1 MIEEEAKHLTRRETE
16 VRDKL
21 CLGWSNRQ
29 IADAMGISLRTVET
43 YRANIFDKMKV
54 RNAVELVRAV
64 YHIEEM
70 V

>member
-1 MIEEEAKHLTRRETE
+1 MTAALTRRETE

-29 IADAMGISLRTVET
+29 IADAMGISIRTVET
-43 YRANIFDKMKV
+43 YREHVFDKMGV

-64 YHIEEM
+64 YRIEEM
-70 V
+70 AG